1 MIAKINT
8 SYLRHYS
15 GNSSTIPGTALFCE
29 GRIKKCTTKK
39 GGESMETKDLKKYLA
54 GFGIVGLIAGAGL
67 AVGANTG
74 NAESS

>member
-1 MIAKINT
+1 MIVSINT
-8 SYLRHYS
+8 THKIQRTSL
-15 GNSSTIPGTALFCE
+15 E
-29 GRIKKCTTKK
+29 KK

-74 NAESS
+74 NAESG